1 VTNDSKLES
10 IYRTSPIV
18 SNICV
23 YASPSHQKPI
33 ALIVLAEPAAKALA
47 AANGIS
53 CTEGIKELIINERFQ
68 DLALKEVQT
77 AGKRGGLAGIEVVSG
92 VVLVGDEWTPQNVS
106 PVRCALFLMN
116 RRRDRKGQKD

>member
-1 VTNDSKLES
+1 MVKPLQLES

-23 YASPSHQKPI
+23 YASISHQKPI

-53 CTEGIKELIINERFQ
+53 CTEGLTELITNERFQ
-68 DLALKEVQT
+68 DLTLKEVHM
-77 AGKRGGLAGIEVVSG
+77 AGKLGGLVGIEIVSG
-92 VVLVGDEWTPQNVS
+92 VVLVAEEWTPQNVS
-106 PVRCALFLMN
+106 GFPNIFNFLRSEIVRAF
-116 RRRDRKGQKD
+116 KEV